1 MGEIRFVGTGE
12 TRGYP
17 YLVCK
22 KRIVS
27 SGETRGY
34 PYPVCKKNISRFHC
48 SFRTKMFLCLSL
60 CMVLLATSS
69 AAQHQPGMQKNDR
82 NAKGKQINFI

>member
-22 KRIVS
+22 KNVS
-27 SGETRGY
+27 HTLVAVGVRGPLY
-34 PYPVCKKNISRFHC
+34 LRQSTGRAHPA
-48 SFRTKMFLCLSL
+48 SFAVEF
-60 CMVLLATSS
+60 VA
-69 AAQHQPGMQKNDR
+69 H
-82 NAKGKQINFI
+82 I

>member
-22 KRIVS
+22 KTIYYSKHIVQTWITTARVLILS
-27 SGETRGY
+27 STISVTVSMVVTPIKICWKYR
-34 PYPVCKKNISRFHC
+34 KNS
-48 SFRTKMFLCLSL
+48 T
-60 CMVLLATSS
+60 V
-69 AAQHQPGMQKNDR
+69 N
-82 NAKGKQINFI
+82 NFESIKEI